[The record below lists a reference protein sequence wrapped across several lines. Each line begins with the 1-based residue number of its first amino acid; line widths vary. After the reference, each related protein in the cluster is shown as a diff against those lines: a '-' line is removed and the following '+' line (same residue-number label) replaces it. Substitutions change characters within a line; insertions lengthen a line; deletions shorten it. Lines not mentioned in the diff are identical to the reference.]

1 MFQVKYLKASTE
13 TRIEGVV
20 NRFLTGSEEEI
31 KNVIDVKVF
40 HKDNGEARALV
51 LYEQK

>member
-20 NRFLTGSEEEI
+20 NRFLTASADEI

-40 HKDNGEARALV
+40 HKDNGEARALI
-51 LYEQK
+51 LFEQK